1 MPHSARVVVY
11 VSATGTPLRRAHQ
24 RIMLEEDAKTI
35 ARIKDCEFAGYY
47 SKELASSEGLFFV
60 PDQTLLGE
68 EAETL
73 GICGPEDL
81 FGGIVPHRFVATKS
95 ISHQLVS
102 SSAARPVGWS
112 KAFSEV
118 IGDCVLPG
126 YTAFDSCDARLAAER
141 MLQAHGSIRVKRTRC
156 SGGRGQ
162 VVLQQMHELERLLS
176 EIPNSEIATYGLVL
190 EENLREVKTLSVGR
204 INLNGFM
211 LSYYGKQ
218 RKTKDNEGNVVY
230 GGSDLVCVPGSW
242 EDLLTVVFEEN
253 VRFGVLQARTYDE
266 AMAAYPG
273 FMASRRNYD
282 IGQGFDAQGAWRSGV
297 FESSWRIGGASPAEL
312 LAMAAFLEEPDLS
325 MLEACHYE
333 KFGQVQD
340 IPTNST
346 VHFRG
351 DDPQAGPVVRYTTL
365 TRRRIPPSGRG
376 GLK

>member
-1 MPHSARVVVY
+1 
-11 VSATGTPLRRAHQ
+11 
-24 RIMLEEDAKTI
+24 MLEEDAKTI
-35 ARIKDCEFAGYY
+35 ARIKNCEFAGYY
-47 SKELASSEGLFFV
+47 SNGLAGSEALFFV
-60 PDQTLLGE
+60 PDQTLLAE

-73 GICGPEDL
+73 GIRGPEDL
-81 FGGIVPHRFVATKS
+81 FGGIVPYHFVTTKS
-95 ISHQLVS
+95 ISHRLLS
-102 SSAARPVGWS
+102 SSAVQPDGWS
-112 KAFSEV
+112 EAFSEA
-118 IGDCVLPG
+118 IRDCVLPG
-126 YTAFDSCDARLAAER
+126 YSAFDSCDACLAAER

-162 VVLQQMHELERLLS
+162 VVLHGMYELERLLS
-176 EIPNSEIATYGLVL
+176 EMPNSELATYGLVL
-190 EENLREVKTLSVGR
+190 EENLRDVTTLSVGR
-204 INLNGFM
+204 TNLNGFM

-218 RKTKDNEGNVVY
+218 RKTKDNEGKVVY
-230 GGSDLVCVPGSW
+230 GGSDLVCVRGSW
-242 EDLLTVVFEEN
+242 EDLLTVVVEEN
-253 VRFGVLQARTYDE
+253 VRFGVLQARAYDE

-282 IGQGFDAQGAWRSGV
+282 IGQGFDAHGVWRSGV

-312 LAMAAFLEEPDLS
+312 LAVAAFLEQPGLS

-333 KFGQVQD
+333 KFGELHD

-365 TRRRIPPSGRG
+365 TRRQIPPSRSR